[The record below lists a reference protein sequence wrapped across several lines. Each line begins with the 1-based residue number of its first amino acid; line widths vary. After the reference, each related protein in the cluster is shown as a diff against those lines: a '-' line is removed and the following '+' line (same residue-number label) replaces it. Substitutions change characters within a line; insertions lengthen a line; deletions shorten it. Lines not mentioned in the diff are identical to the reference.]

1 MLLKLKSCP
10 EKKTPYKR
18 VQGELNPADYNFVRL
33 DEQHFVSLLCGKV
46 VSFPYWMPIC
56 SLYRGSANL
65 RWGTKFLSSL
75 HG

>member
-10 EKKTPYKR
+10 EKTPYKR

-33 DEQHFVSLLCGKV
+33 DEQHLSPYCAERTV